1 MSTYQKCPV
10 CDGTG
15 LVSRPPHIA
24 GDQRSWSSTSAAPH
38 PCKRCE
44 GIGTI
49 ATPASAPVVVPRN
62 QDQGASSASDD
73 HRRIPDD
80 ADYLCTGYALVTPN
94 NGILV
99 ERGPSGALCIYGSK
113 FEVDA
118 AFVKGTKVV
127 RVDVL
132 RSEATPKEVAVGS
145 SGVGTTLEPSD
156 AAIRTAKEM
165 LANYGTPTATQIVR
179 RILIAAYKADAR
191 RAASPSDAD
200 TERRNGGC
208 PECGRAAAEFHRARC
223 SRRTHDQEVDVPRAG
238 EAVVAFW
245 DSLDAVTESDERPT
259 ESFKVEMDRRI
270 DALRIALECRTRSG
284 IVHREEGTRL
294 GGSNG

>member
-1 MSTYQKCPV
+1 MSLWQCPRH
-10 CDGTG
+10 G
-15 LVSRPPHIA
+15 LVGPEACCPESASRV
-24 GDQRSWSSTSAAPH
+24 TSIELP
-38 PCKRCE
+38 
-44 GIGTI
+44 
-49 ATPASAPVVVPRN
+49 ATPASAPVVVPPKEN
-62 QDQGASSASDD
+62 QGAASAGTS
-73 HRRIPDD
+73 P
-80 ADYLCTGYALVTPN
+80 ATPTLRLSRAAFHN
-94 NGILV
+94 CV
-99 ERGPSGALCIYGSK
+99 MCWVFYGSY
-113 FEVDA
+113 EACRGHDEADTLRVLSLDRLALHNASVA
-118 AFVKGTKVV
+118 ALLAELQL
-127 RVDVL
+127 L